1 MPKDPANATAAGRVG
16 ENTAQPLDYG
26 ALFRHSGP
34 PHGSKPEM
42 TTNEMPATPDDLF
55 ACLDRLGIAHSTIS
69 HPPLFTVEESVALR
83 GSIPGGHNKNLF
95 LKDRNGRLFLL
106 VLLEDAKVDLKAL
119 PKLLECGR
127 LSFGSAELMRETLG
141 VEPGS
146 VTPFALINDPARRIT
161 PVLDE
166 AMLAHD
172 LLNYHPLVNTMT
184 TTIRR
189 DDLLKFVA
197 AMGHSPLIRAVSA
210 RPAI

>member
-1 MPKDPANATAAGRVG
+1 
-16 ENTAQPLDYG
+16 
-26 ALFRHSGP
+26 
-34 PHGSKPEM
+34 M

-83 GSIPGGHNKNLF
+83 GSIAGGHNKNLF
-95 LKDRNGRLFLL
+95 LKERNGRLFLL
-106 VLLEDAKVDLKAL
+106 VLLEDATVDLKAL